1 MADAQKPKVLK
12 EDDYIK
18 KALQDEIAIEKFID
32 DLVKAREDLW
42 VKTENRELFKKALKD
57 QLNDEINNHFINLLT
72 KSDQQLLNQLL
83 DKEISNQELN
93 LFFEQRIDNRVAHL
107 TTVFQKFK
115 EMVMVGKVTKS

>member
-18 KALQDEIAIEKFID
+18 KSLQDEIAIERFID

-42 VKTENRELFKKALKD
+42 VKSENRELFKKALKD

-83 DKEISNQELN
+83 DKGISNQELN
-93 LFFEQRIDNRVAHL
+93 LFFEQRIDNRIAHL

-115 EMVMVGKVTKS
+115 EMVMVGKK